1 MRRKFIVNALLTQA
15 DTNASIEVT
24 YNGKSVGS
32 GAITTVSTSEGQ
44 ETPTSVSFN
53 DDLHS
58 TNSIS
63 IKNSSSSTGS
73 VLIQGIVIERATV
86 STWQTAQIDG
96 STVTNTDN
104 ELHIVKD
111 LAPGSTVTLNL
122 DGLVTAS
129 FSKTIDGTVIAGV
142 ANTVQPI

>member
-1 MRRKFIVNALLTQA
+1 MHRKFTVNALLTQA
-15 DTNASIEVT
+15 DTNVSIEVT
-24 YNGKSVGS
+24 YNGKSVVS
-32 GAITTVSTSEGQ
+32 GAVTTVSTNEGQ
-44 ETPTSVSFN
+44 ETPTSLSFN

-111 LAPGSTVTLNL
+111 LAPGSTVTLGL

-129 FSKTIDGTVIAGV
+129 FTNTLTAAPVTGV
-142 ANTVQPI
+142 ANPFLGI